1 MADEARKIIDFRHP
15 SYFSDSTDWE
25 KWRLTY
31 QGGTRFR
38 DRYLER
44 FSEREDAADFSLRRK
59 ITPIPAFAKTAVQ
72 EIRNSIFQR
81 MRDIVR
87 KGGSKVYQNSVSGF
101 NGGVDRRGS
110 TMNAFIGHD
119 LLDELLSMGKVG
131 VYVDSPEVNGD
142 TLAEAP
148 TTQPYLYSYA
158 VEDILAWKYTA
169 PQEQSEFESLLLR
182 DTCISYDSSNWLPAV
197 EFKRYR
203 RLWISPE
210 TGFVNLEFYDYEG
223 NAIDKYGQPASGP
236 IELRIRKIP
245 FVLLSIGDSLL
256 NDVCDHQVALL
267 NLGSS
272 DVNYALRSNFPFYIE
287 QRDMRQVGS
296 HLKPVANA
304 DGTATSGGQ
313 AAANQNIEVGA
324 TVGRAYDLNAQPP
337 AFIAPPSHPL
347 EASMK
352 LQEKLEN
359 DIRKLVQLAVVNLA
373 PRASAE
379 SKQMDSEGLNAGLS
393 FIGLQ
398 LESAERLITEYW
410 AAYENSNPSLQQIA
424 TIKYP
429 ERYSLKDDGQ
439 RLEEANKLSGLSDR
453 IPGRTFK
460 REVAKQIVGVLLGGR
475 VPVAT
480 IDAIEKE
487 IDAANY
493 TTSDPDIIIE
503 AKNAGLVGEKTAS
516 IAIGFDPDEHI
527 QAQKD
532 HVARIKRIAIAQG
545 VTETGGP
552 RGVSDLD
559 GDPARSSREE
569 KELSRETDTRD
580 TTAPRVRGDGR

>member
-1 MADEARKIIDFRHP
+1 MADQVKKIIDFRHP

-31 QGGTRFR
+31 QGGTHFR

-44 FSEREDAADFSLRRK
+44 FSQREDTNDFSLRRK
-59 ITPIPAFAKTAVQ
+59 ITPIPAFAKSAVQ

-87 KGGSKVYQNSVSGF
+87 KGGSQVYQNSVNGF
-101 NGGVDRRGS
+101 SGGVDRRGS

-119 LLDELLSMGKVG
+119 LLDELLSMGRVG
-131 VYVDSPEVNGD
+131 VYVDSPELSGETMADN
-142 TLAEAP
+142 P
-148 TTQPYLYSYA
+148 YTQPYLYSYA
-158 VEDILAWKYTA
+158 IEDILAWKYTR
-169 PQEQSEFESLLLR
+169 PEEQSNFESLLLR
-182 DTCISYDSSNWLPAV
+182 DTCISYDSSTWLPAT

-203 RLWISPE
+203 RLWINPE
-210 TGFVNLEFYDYEG
+210 TGLVNLSFYDYEG
-223 NAIDKYGQPASGP
+223 NQIDKDGNPSAEP
-236 IELRIRKIP
+236 IELQLTRIP
-245 FVLLSIGDSLL
+245 FVLMSIGDSLL
-256 NDVCDHQVALL
+256 KDVCDHQIALL

-272 DVNYALRSNFPFYIE
+272 DVNYALRSNFPFYVE
-287 QRDMRQVGS
+287 QRDMRGIGS
-296 HLKPVANA
+296 HLKPSANA
-304 DGTATSGGQ
+304 DGTATTGGQ
-313 AAANQNIEVGA
+313 GAADPNIKVGS
-324 TVGRAYDLNAQPP
+324 TVGRAYDTTVNQP
-337 AFIAPPSHPL
+337 AFIAPPSEPL
-347 EASMK
+347 VASMK

-359 DIRKLVQLAVVNLA
+359 DIRKLVQLAVTNLA

-379 SKQMDSEGLNAGLS
+379 SKQFDSEGLNAGLS

-410 AAYENSNPSLQQIA
+410 AAYENANREQREIA

-439 RLEEANKLSGLSDR
+439 RLDEASKLSELSDR

-460 REVAKQIVGVLLGGR
+460 KEVAKQIVGVLLGGR

-480 IDAIEKE
+480 IDNIEKE

-516 IAIGFDPDEHI
+516 VAMGFDPEEHV

-532 HVARIKRIAIAQG
+532 HVARIKRIAEAQG
-545 VTETGGP
+545 VNENGGP
-552 RGVSDLD
+552 RGVPDLD
-559 GDPARSSREE
+559 GDPSRSGREE
-569 KELSRETDTRD
+569 KEMSRETDTRD
-580 TTAPRVRGDGR
+580 TTTPRVRGEGR

>member
-1 MADEARKIIDFRHP
+1 MAHDVKKIIDFRHP

-31 QGGTRFR
+31 QGGTKFR

-44 FSEREDAADFSLRRK
+44 FTEREDSTDFSLRRK

-131 VYVDSPEVNGD
+131 VYVDSPELDGE
-142 TLAEAP
+142 TLAEVP
-148 TTQPYLYSYA
+148 TTQPYLYSYS

-182 DTCISYDSSNWLPAV
+182 DTCVSYDSSNWLPAV

-203 RLWISPE
+203 RLWINPD

-223 NAIDKYGQPASGP
+223 TPVDKYGQPAARP
-236 IELRIRKIP
+236 IELQIRKIP
-245 FVLLSIGDSLL
+245 FVLLSIGESLL
-256 NDVCDHQVALL
+256 KDVCDHQIALL

-272 DVNYALRSNFPFYIE
+272 DINYALRSNFPFYIE
-287 QRDMRQVGS
+287 QRDMRQVGG

-304 DGTATSGGQ
+304 DGTATAGGQ

-359 DIRKLVQLAVVNLA
+359 DIRKLVQLAVINLA

-410 AAYENSNPSLQQIA
+410 AAYENSNPSLRQIA

-439 RLEEANKLSGLSDR
+439 RLEEAGKLSGLSDR

-475 VPVAT
+475 VTVAT
-480 IDAIEKE
+480 IDVIEKE
-487 IDAANY
+487 IDGANY

-503 AKNAGLVGEKTAS
+503 AKNAGLVGEQTAS
-516 IAIGFDPDEHI
+516 VAMGFDPEEYV
-527 QAQKD
+527 QAQAD
-532 HVARIKRIAIAQG
+532 HIARIKRIAEAQG
-545 VTETGGP
+545 VTGNGGP

-559 GDPARSSREE
+559 GDPARSGREE
-569 KELSRETDTRD
+569 KELSRQTDTRD
-580 TTAPRVRGDGR
+580 TTSSRVRSEGR

>member
-1 MADEARKIIDFRHP
+1 
-15 SYFSDSTDWE
+15 
-25 KWRLTY
+25 
-31 QGGTRFR
+31 
-38 DRYLER
+38 
-44 FSEREDAADFSLRRK
+44 
-59 ITPIPAFAKTAVQ
+59 V
-72 EIRNSIFQR
+72 
-81 MRDIVR
+81 
-87 KGGSKVYQNSVSGF
+87 
-101 NGGVDRRGS
+101 
-110 TMNAFIGHD
+110 
-119 LLDELLSMGKVG
+119 
-131 VYVDSPEVNGD
+131 
-142 TLAEAP
+142 
-148 TTQPYLYSYA
+148 
-158 VEDILAWKYTA
+158 
-169 PQEQSEFESLLLR
+169 
-182 DTCISYDSSNWLPAV
+182 
-197 EFKRYR
+197 
-203 RLWISPE
+203 
-210 TGFVNLEFYDYEG
+210 
-223 NAIDKYGQPASGP
+223 
-236 IELRIRKIP
+236 RIRKIP
-245 FVLLSIGDSLL
+245 FVRLSFGDSLL
-256 NDVCDHQVALL
+256 MYVCDHLGALL

-287 QRDMRQVGS
+287 QRDMRQVGG

-324 TVGRAYDLNAQPP
+324 TVGRAYDLNAQAP

-352 LQEKLEN
+352 LQDKLEN

-398 LESAERLITEYW
+398 LESAERLITEYF

-439 RLEEANKLSGLSDR
+439 RLEEAGKLSQLSDR

-487 IDAANY
+487 IDGANY
-493 TTSDPDIIIE
+493 TTSDPDIIID

-516 IAIGFDPDEHI
+516 IAIGFDPDEHV

-545 VTETGGP
+545 VTESGGP
-552 RGVSDLD
+552 RGVADLD
-559 GDPARSSREE
+559 GDPARSGREE
-569 KELSRETDTRD
+569 KELSRQTDTRD
-580 TTAPRVRGDGR
+580 TTTPRVRGDGQ

>member
-1 MADEARKIIDFRHP
+1 MAHEVKKIIDFRHP

-31 QGGTRFR
+31 QGGTKFR

-44 FSEREDAADFSLRRK
+44 FTEREDTTDFSLRRK

-87 KGGSKVYQNSVSGF
+87 KGGSDVYQHSVNGF
-101 NGGVDRRGS
+101 GGGVDRRGS

-131 VYVDSPEVNGD
+131 VFVDSPELDGE

-148 TTQPYLYSYA
+148 TTQPYLYSYC
-158 VEDILAWKYTA
+158 VEDILAWKYTQ

-203 RLWISPE
+203 RMWINPQ

-223 NAIDKYGQPASGP
+223 NLIDKYGSPSAGP
-236 IELRIRKIP
+236 IELKLTKIP

-256 NDVCDHQVALL
+256 KDVCDHQVALL

-272 DVNYALRSNFPFYIE
+272 DVNYALRANFPFYIE

-313 AAANQNIEVGA
+313 AAANHNIEVGA

-359 DIRKLVQLAVVNLA
+359 DIRKLVQLAVINLA

-379 SKQMDSEGLNAGLS
+379 SKQMDNEGLNAGLS

-410 AAYENSNPSLQQIA
+410 AAYEHANPEQRKVA

-429 ERYSLKDDGQ
+429 ERYSLKSDGQ
-439 RLEEANKLSGLSDR
+439 RLDEAGKLSELSDR

-460 REVAKQIVGVLLGGR
+460 REVSKAIVSVLLGGR

-487 IDAANY
+487 IEAANY
-493 TTSDPDIIIE
+493 TTSDPNIIIE
-503 AKNAGLVGEKTAS
+503 AKNAGLVGERTAS

-527 QAQKD
+527 LAQKD
-532 HVARIKRIAIAQG
+532 HIARIKRIGEAQG
-545 VTETGGP
+545 VVQGAGA
-552 RGVSDLD
+552 RGVPDLD
-559 GDPARSSREE
+559 GEPGRSGSEE
-569 KELSRETDTRD
+569 KERSRETDARD
-580 TTAPRVRGDGR
+580 TTTARVRGEGR